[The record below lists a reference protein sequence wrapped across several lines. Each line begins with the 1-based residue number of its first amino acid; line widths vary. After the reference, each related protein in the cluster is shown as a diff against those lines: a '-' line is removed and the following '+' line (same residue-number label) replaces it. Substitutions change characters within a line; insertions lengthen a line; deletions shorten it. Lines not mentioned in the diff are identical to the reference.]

1 MLDGAM
7 RPKLVQ
13 EPARR
18 KSSIFRKIRDKL
30 RRGSLISSS
39 TADSAQ
45 STTSASSTG
54 NQNIRKLYKMIKRT
68 FLFIFLL
75 VTLIQFY
82 F

>member
-54 NQNIRKLYKMIKRT
+54 NQNIRKLYKMVERT
-68 FLFIFLL
+68 FS
-75 VTLIQFY
+75 FY
-82 F
+82 LYSFSY

>member
-13 EPARR
+13 EPVRR

-54 NQNIRKLYKMIKRT
+54 NQNIRKLYKMVERS
-68 FLFIFLL
+68 FCLYLYSFS
-75 VTLIQFY
+75 Y
-82 F
+82 